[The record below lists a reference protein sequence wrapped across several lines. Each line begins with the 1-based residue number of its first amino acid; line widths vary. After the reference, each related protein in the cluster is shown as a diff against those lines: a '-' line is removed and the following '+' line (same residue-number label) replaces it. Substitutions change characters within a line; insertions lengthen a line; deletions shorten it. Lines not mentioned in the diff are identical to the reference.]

1 MVVSQKN
8 VRRFQVPV
16 CYSIFVWKI
25 QANCNFFCYYRDD
38 MLESFKFELQIGVR
52 QEFWEGAK
60 NSVVFKWPK
69 GEFDILI
76 H

>member
-1 MVVSQKN
+1 MNVMVVTQKN

-25 QANCNFFCYYRDD
+25 QANCNFFCD

-52 QEFWEGAK
+52 QEF
-60 NSVVFKWPK
+60 
-69 GEFDILI
+69 
-76 H
+76 